1 MVIGTVPDLET
12 RIVPILAF
20 LITIRDH
27 VAGLGECVRTG
38 GLKAGICIPFRVF
51 DSAARGL
58 DVEVVQRRLGR
69 MRRRGMDAQSV
80 AHRLRRPTV

>member
-1 MVIGTVPDLET
+1 MLIATAPDLET

-20 LITIRDH
+20 LITIRDY

-51 DSAARGL
+51 DNTARGL
-58 DVEVVQRRLGR
+58 DVEVVQHLLGR
-69 MRRRGMDAQSV
+69 MRGRGMRLV
-80 AHRLRRPTV
+80 APLH